1 MIIRRSPV
9 TLMYSLTIVA
19 LISKMIIMRSRVTF
33 VFNSVWQNM
42 QVGDSSQNWTTEIE
56 EIGGFAAIVNW
67 NTEIEE
73 NGGEESPE
81 FRKP

>member
-1 MIIRRSPV
+1 
-9 TLMYSLTIVA
+9 
-19 LISKMIIMRSRVTF
+19 MIIMRSRVTF
-33 VFNSVWQNM
+33 VFNASLAEYAGGGFAAIV
-42 QVGDSSQNWTTEIE
+42 NWTTEIE

-73 NGGEESPE
+73 IGGEESPE

>member
-1 MIIRRSPV
+1 M
-9 TLMYSLTIVA
+9 L
-19 LISKMIIMRSRVTF
+19 
-33 VFNSVWQNM
+33 VWQNM
-42 QVGDSSQNWTTEIE
+42 QVGEFAVIVNWTTEIE

-73 NGGEESPE
+73 IGGEESPE